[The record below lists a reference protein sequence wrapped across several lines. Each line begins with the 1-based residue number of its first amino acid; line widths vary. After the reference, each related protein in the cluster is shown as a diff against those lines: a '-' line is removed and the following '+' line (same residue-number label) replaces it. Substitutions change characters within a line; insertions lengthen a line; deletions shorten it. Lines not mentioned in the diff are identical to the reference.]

1 MQRRVTSLEDENRQ
15 LRSEASQLALDT
27 EDCEM
32 AEQRLVQDIAS
43 QLGKFVLLLSK
54 PSVSVV
60 LYFYL
65 FNNAFSVEWEGL
77 KGASHDPAFSCISG
91 RKP

>member
-1 MQRRVTSLEDENRQ
+1 LEDENRQ

-32 AEQRLVQDIAS
+32 AEQRLMQDIVS

-65 FNNAFSVEWEGL
+65 FNNAFSGYNHVEWEGL
-77 KGASHDPAFSCISG
+77 KGARHDPAFSCISG